1 MIGVCFK
8 TIFEATL
15 KKKRWFSKLLEVL
28 SDSIIIIVGIDVWS
42 E

>member
-1 MIGVCFK
+1 MIDVCFK

-15 KKKRWFSKLLEVL
+15 KKKRWFSKLLGIL
-28 SDSIIIIVGIDVWS
+28 SDSIIIVGIDVYS